1 MRNKWLAVAGLLIAA
16 VIAAA
21 CGSTH
26 TATGAGNTGHPTTPA
41 PSPTHHT
48 ASPTAT
54 ATAPGG
60 AAANTLKSAKV
71 GGATVVTNG
80 KGFTTYWFAPDTAT
94 TSKCNGSCATAWPPV
109 AGPAK
114 AGSGVT
120 GKLGTIKRSDG
131 AEQATYNGHPM
142 YTFTGDKSPGE
153 ATGNGVNAFG
163 GLWHKI
169 SESGSA
175 APKTSPTAGHTVPG
189 GY

>member
-16 VIAAA
+16 LVIAA

-26 TATGAGNTGHPTTPA
+26 TATGAGNTSHPTTPA
-41 PSPTHHT
+41 ASPTHHA

-54 ATAPGG
+54 ATAG
-60 AAANTLKSAKV
+60 AAANTVKAAKV
-71 GGATVVTNG
+71 GGVELVTNS
-80 KGFTTYWFAPDTAT
+80 KGHTTYWFAPDTAT
-94 TSKCNGSCATAWPPV
+94 TSKCNGSCASSWPPV
-109 AGPAK
+109 AGPAT

-120 GKLGTIKRSDG
+120 GKLSTIKRSNG